1 MKKDII
7 VAASLFLFVISASAV
22 IKNMSNNTYAI
33 TTEDVDIDWNSSID
47 KVNALYNEEEV
58 EEMLSTEYTLDEIYQ
73 SIFTLNN
80 DGINH
85 IDSEINNIY
94 VNFYKYFSKEEMFY
108 NMYGES
114 YDYDEYNYLKKHHL
128 MKDNDE
134 MFGLYLTTYTKC
146 EVFGLVDT
154 DERNENLVEYCEN
167 R

>member
-22 IKNMSNNTYAI
+22 IKNISNNTYAI

-58 EEMLSTEYTLDEIYQ
+58 EEEMLSTEYTLDEIYQ

-85 IDSEINNIY
+85 IDSEINNETI
-94 VNFYKYFSKEEMFY
+94 
-108 NMYGES
+108 
-114 YDYDEYNYLKKHHL
+114 
-128 MKDNDE
+128 
-134 MFGLYLTTYTKC
+134 
-146 EVFGLVDT
+146 
-154 DERNENLVEYCEN
+154 
-167 R
+167 